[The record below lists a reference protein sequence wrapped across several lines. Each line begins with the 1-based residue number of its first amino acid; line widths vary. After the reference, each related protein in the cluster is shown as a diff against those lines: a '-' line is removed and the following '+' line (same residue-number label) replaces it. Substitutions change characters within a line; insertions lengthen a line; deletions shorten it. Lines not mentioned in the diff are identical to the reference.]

1 MRKWLLAILS
11 LSLMWFCFFNK
22 NVLYAVERDIALQIQ
37 DLRKGIKET
46 EAYIKAL
53 KQRYAEL
60 LIKKQRLQYF
70 IAQEQKKC
78 LSLKKKKQ
86 DRLSRLREQ
95 AITQCL
101 QDLKSSK

>member
-11 LSLMWFCFFNK
+11 LSLMFFCVFNK
-22 NVLYAVERDIALQIQ
+22 NVVYAAEQDIALQIQ
-37 DLRKGIKET
+37 NLRKEIKET

-53 KQRYAEL
+53 KQRYAAV
-60 LIKKQRLQYF
+60 LIKKQQLQRF

-86 DRLSRLREQ
+86 DRLSRVREQ
-95 AITQCL
+95 AVTQCL
-101 QDLKSSK
+101 QNLTSPK